1 LQDELVGVGFEAA
14 DASEEGLTVNPE
26 AGTYLDELRD
36 LLELRGE
43 WITGREAGREWRC
56 GRDSLREDA

>member
-1 LQDELVGVGFEAA
+1 MGFEAA